1 MVPWLVFGGYCVAV
15 VWAGWTAWRARAA
28 VADPPAPERAFDAS
42 ELALLR
48 GRGRGTDAVAACVGG
63 LLLREELVAV
73 PGGVTANDLT
83 FRDGA
88 FTARE
93 PAPDATPK
101 PLDRAVLAEAR
112 AHRLGRRGP
121 RYDRPGISVRA
132 LADTRTVRGEL
143 ARIRHALSAE
153 GLLDGPPVR
162 ARFRR
167 GLLPLRA
174 LAGAGVVTVLAIVP
188 LGDPAPLVLLV
199 LATTGAA
206 IAAVSFTPPAV
217 RTSERLVREAAERH
231 PVSRPGITG
240 DADAFA
246 RTIALHGPSVL
257 HRHYPRLAPPPPPPP
272 RERRGGGGSGHGGSA
287 WGGGCGTSSG
297 GCGSGCGGGD

>member
-15 VWAGWTAWRARAA
+15 VWAGWIAWRARAA
-28 VADPPAPERAFDAS
+28 VADPPVPERAFDAP

-73 PGGVTANDLT
+73 PGGVTFNDLT
-83 FRDGA
+83 VRDGA

-93 PAPDATPK
+93 PDPDATPR
-101 PLDRAVLAEAR
+101 PLDRVVLAEAR
-112 AHRLGRRGP
+112 ARRLGRRGP
-121 RYDRPGISVRA
+121 GYDRPGLSVRA
-132 LADTRTVRGEL
+132 LADTRTVRAEL
-143 ARIRHALSAE
+143 ARMRHALSEE

-174 LAGAGVVTVLAIVP
+174 LAGAGVVAVLAIVP
-188 LGDPAPLVLLV
+188 IGDPVPLV
-199 LATTGAA
+199 LATTAAA
-206 IAAVSFTPPAV
+206 IAAVSFVPPAV
-217 RTSERLVREAAERH
+217 RTSERLVREAAEEH
-231 PVSRPGITG
+231 PVSRSEATG

-246 RTIALHGPSVL
+246 RGIALHGPSVL
-257 HRHYPRLAPPPPPPP
+257 HRRYPRLAPPPSPPP
-272 RERRGGGGSGHGGSA
+272 REWRGGRGSGHGGSA